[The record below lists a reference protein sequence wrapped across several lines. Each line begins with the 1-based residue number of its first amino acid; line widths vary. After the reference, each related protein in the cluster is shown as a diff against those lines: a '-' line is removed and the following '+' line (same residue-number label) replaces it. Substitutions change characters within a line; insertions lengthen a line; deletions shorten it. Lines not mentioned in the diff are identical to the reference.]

1 MELEESKR
9 EMPVI
14 QVFARLAP
22 LSHTALS
29 VNSYLSPAK
38 PSTQQNPLDR
48 ILCSSWKGRLEE
60 TLRNLFF
67 STADAVHEWNGELMI
82 TDKSGKV
89 EENTDMSKNVLY

>member
-22 LSHTALS
+22 LSHTASS

-38 PSTQQNPLDR
+38 PSTRQNPLDR
-48 ILCSSWKGRLEE
+48 ILCSSWKGRPEE
-60 TLRNLFF
+60 SLRDLSFV
-67 STADAVHEWNGELMI
+67 TADAVHE
-82 TDKSGKV
+82 
-89 EENTDMSKNVLY
+89 